1 MTCLSAP
8 QPVTLEGH
16 IEKVS
21 FHNRENQFTIAR
33 FQVTGT
39 DNLVTV
45 LGLLPHPHPG
55 SVLRITGTWET
66 HARYGQQLRIVT
78 AETVLPS
85 SIDGIRQYLASGF
98 VKGVGP
104 RTIARLVNHFQGE
117 TLAVIENAPDR
128 LSEVKGIGRQTAR
141 RISAVWRTEHA
152 FRGLVRFLQENGVN
166 TLYAGRI
173 FAAYG
178 ADSISVIQNE
188 PLRLSHD
195 FPRIGFTI
203 ADAVMQNCGVP
214 LDDPRRVESCVLHLL
229 GESLNDGNTFVPA
242 TDLAERCRVV
252 FKIDEEPVATAC
264 RNLEEANEVV
274 IEDRSV
280 DPPQQ
285 AVYLAALHHGE
296 NTIATRIKALLSFP
310 VRPPEMDRDRIAAQ
324 VLARLAI
331 ALSSE
336 QTAVIANI
344 FAFRVAI
351 VTGGPGT
358 GKTTLIRS
366 ITAVFESLGKK
377 IVLAAPTGRAARR
390 LAQVSGRKAH
400 TIHRLLGYN
409 PVEDGFEHNADNPLQ
424 ADVVIIDEAS
434 MVDTLLMA
442 QLLQA
447 IHVSSRLILVGDAF
461 QLPSVGA
468 GNVLADLIR
477 SQAIRTFELNEIFRQ
492 DRESAII
499 LNAHRVRRGAQP
511 VIAPSDFS
519 GQITDFYFFDEKRPE
534 AVLETIVDL
543 CRRGVPKHFALDP
556 INDIQVLTPMH
567 KGVVGTIN
575 LNRVLQERLNPHP
588 EGLRIGG
595 RSFKPGDKVMHLKNN
610 YLKDVFNG
618 DSGILS
624 NIDLKK
630 EIAAVDYDGRI
641 VEYEFTELEEIGPA
655 YAVTVHK
662 SQGAEYP
669 AVIMPLV
676 TQHFV
681 MLQRNLLYTAITRG
695 KQLVV
700 LIGTR
705 KALDIALRN
714 DRPRQRL
721 SGLTDRLFID
731 RIDCLY

>member
-1 MTCLSAP
+1 MACLSAP

-21 FHNRENQFTIAR
+21 FHSRENQFTIAR

-39 DNLVTV
+39 ENPVTV

-78 AETVLPS
+78 AETVLPAT
-85 SIDGIRQYLASGF
+85 IDGIRQYLASGF

-117 TLAVIENAPDR
+117 TLTVIENEPAR
-128 LSEVKGIGRQTAR
+128 LSEVNGIGDQTAQ
-141 RISAVWRTEHA
+141 RISEAWRTEHA

-178 ADSISVIQNE
+178 DESISVIKNE

-203 ADAVMQNCGVP
+203 ADAVMQHSGVP
-214 LDDPRRVESCVLHLL
+214 FDDPHRVASCILHLL

-242 TDLAERCRVV
+242 NDLAERCRLV
-252 FKIDEEPVATAC
+252 FNIDEEPIATAC
-264 RNLEEANEVV
+264 RNLAEAKEVV
-274 IEDRSV
+274 IEDRPV
-280 DPPQQ
+280 DPPQP
-285 AVYLAALHHGE
+285 AVYLAALHRAE
-296 NTIATRIKALLSFP
+296 TTIATRIKALLSFP
-310 VRPPEMDRDRIAAQ
+310 VRPPEMDQDRIAAQ

-366 ITAVFESLGKK
+366 ITAVFESLGKQ

-424 ADVVIIDEAS
+424 SDVVIIDEAS

-442 QLLQA
+442 HLLQA
-447 IHVSSRLILVGDAF
+447 VHVSSRLILVGDVF

-492 DRESAII
+492 DRESSII

-511 VIAPSDFS
+511 VIAPSDFA
-519 GQITDFYFFDEKRPE
+519 GQATDFYFFEEERPE
-534 AVLETIVDL
+534 AVLESIVDL
-543 CRRGVPKHFALDP
+543 CRRGIPKHFALDP

-575 LNRVLQERLNPHP
+575 LNRILQERLNPHP

-610 YLKDVFNG
+610 YRKDVYNG
-618 DSGILS
+618 DSGILRD
-624 NIDLKK
+624 IDQKK

-641 VEYEFTELEEIGPA
+641 VEYDFTELEEINPA

-714 DRPRQRL
+714 DRPQQRL
-721 SGLTDRLFID
+721 SGLTDRLIH
-731 RIDCLY
+731 

>member
-1 MTCLSAP
+1 MSCPSALH
-8 QPVTLEGH
+8 PVTLEGH

-21 FHNRENQFTIAR
+21 FHNRENQFTIAQ
-33 FQVTGT
+33 FQLTGT
-39 DNLVTV
+39 DNRVTV
-45 LGLLPHPHPG
+45 LGLLPHAHPG

-66 HARYGQQLRIVT
+66 HARYGQQLRIVS

-104 RTIARLVNHFQGE
+104 RIIARLVAHFQGE
-117 TLAVIENAPDR
+117 TLAVIENAPAR
-128 LSEVKGIGRQTAR
+128 LSEVRGIGRQTAR
-141 RISAVWRTEHA
+141 RISEAWRTEHA

-178 ADSISVIQNE
+178 AESISVIQND

-203 ADAVMQNCGVP
+203 ADAVMQHSGVP
-214 LDDPRRVESCVLHLL
+214 LDDPRRVESCILHLL
-229 GESLNDGNTFVPA
+229 GQSLNDGNTYVPA
-242 TDLAERCRVV
+242 TDLAERCRLM
-252 FKIDEEPVATAC
+252 FKIDEASVATAC
-264 RNLEEANEVV
+264 RNLEEADEVV
-274 IEDRSV
+274 IEDRSI
-280 DPPQQ
+280 DPPRQ
-285 AVYLAALHHGE
+285 AVYLSALHRGE
-296 NTIATRIKALLSFP
+296 NTIAARIKALLSFP
-310 VRPPEMDRDRIAAQ
+310 VRPPEMDRNRIAAQ

-377 IVLAAPTGRAARR
+377 IVLAAPTGKAARR

-447 IHVSSRLILVGDAF
+447 VHVSSRMILVGDVC

-492 DRESAII
+492 DRQSAII
-499 LNAHRVRRGAQP
+499 LNAHRVRRGTQP

-519 GQITDFYFFDEKRPE
+519 GQTTDFYFIDEQRPE
-534 AVLETIVDL
+534 AVLETIVEL
-543 CRRGVPKHFALDP
+543 CRHVIPKHFALDS

-595 RSFKPGDKVMHLKNN
+595 RSFKAGDKVMHLKNN
-610 YLKDVFNG
+610 YRKDVYNG
-618 DSGILS
+618 DSGILRS
-624 NIDLKK
+624 IDKRK
-630 EIAAVDYDGRI
+630 EIVAVEYDGRI

-669 AVIMPLV
+669 AVILPLV

-700 LIGTR
+700 LIGTH

-721 SGLTDRLFID
+721 SGLTERLIH
-731 RIDCLY
+731 

>member
-21 FHNRENQFTIAR
+21 FHNRDNQFTIAR

-78 AETVLPS
+78 AKTVLPS
-85 SIDGIRQYLASGF
+85 SIDGIRHYLASGF

-104 RTIARLVNHFQGE
+104 RTIARLVNHFKGQ
-117 TLAVIENAPDR
+117 TLAVIENAPAR
-128 LSEVKGIGRQTAR
+128 LSEVKGIGHQTAR
-141 RISAVWRTEHA
+141 RISEAWRTEHA

-203 ADAVMQNCGVP
+203 ADAVMQHCGVP
-214 LDDPRRVESCVLHLL
+214 FDDPRRVASCILHLL
-229 GESLNDGNTFVPA
+229 GESLNDGNTFVPL
-242 TDLAERCRVV
+242 TDLAERCRLV
-252 FKIDEEPVATAC
+252 FRIDEEPVATAC
-264 RNLEEANEVV
+264 RNLAEADEVV

-285 AVYLAALHHGE
+285 AVYLAALHQGE

-310 VRPPEMDRDRIAAQ
+310 VRQVEMDRDRIAAQ

-366 ITAVFESLGKK
+366 ITAVFESLGKQV
-377 IVLAAPTGRAARR
+377 VLAAPTGRAARR
-390 LAQVSGRKAH
+390 LAQVSGHKAH

-424 ADVVIIDEAS
+424 TDVVIIDEAS

-447 IHVSSRLILVGDAF
+447 VHVSSRLILVGDAF

-499 LNAHRVRRGAQP
+499 LNAHRVRRGARP

-519 GQITDFYFFDEKRPE
+519 GQITDFYFFDVKRPE

-543 CRRGVPKHFALDP
+543 ARRVIPKHFALDP

-588 EGLRIGG
+588 EALRIGG

-610 YLKDVFNG
+610 YRKDVFNG
-618 DSGILS
+618 DSGILCS
-624 NIDLKK
+624 LDLKT
-630 EIAAVDYDGRI
+630 EIATVDYDGRI
-641 VEYEFTELEEIGPA
+641 VEYEFAELEEIGPA

-669 AVIMPLV
+669 AVIIPLV

-721 SGLTDRLFID
+721 SGLTARLIH
-731 RIDCLY
+731 

>member
-1 MTCLSAP
+1 MTCRSAP

-16 IEKVS
+16 IEKIT
-21 FHNRENQFTIAR
+21 FYNRENQFMIAR
-33 FQVTGT
+33 FQVAGT

-45 LGLLPHPHPG
+45 LGLLPYPHAG
-55 SVLRITGTWET
+55 SALRITGTWET
-66 HARYGQQLRIVT
+66 HARYGQQLRIIT
-78 AETVLPS
+78 AETVLPATV
-85 SIDGIRQYLASGF
+85 DGIRQYLASGF

-104 RTIARLVNHFQGE
+104 RSIARLINHFKEE
-117 TLAVIENAPDR
+117 TLAVIENAPAR
-128 LSEVKGIGRQTAR
+128 LSEVKGIGRQTAQ
-141 RISAVWRTEHA
+141 RISEAWRSEHA
-152 FRGLVRFLQENGVN
+152 FRGLVRFLKENSVN
-166 TLYAGRI
+166 TLYASRI

-178 ADSISVIQNE
+178 AESIAVLQNE
-188 PLRLSHD
+188 PLRLVHD

-203 ADAVMQNCGVP
+203 ADAVMQHSGVP
-214 LDDPRRVESCVLHLL
+214 FDDPRRVQACILNLL
-229 GESLNDGNTFVPA
+229 SESLGDGNTFVPA
-242 TDLAERCRVV
+242 AELAERCRLV
-252 FKIDEEPVATAC
+252 FKIDEDPIATAC
-264 RNLEEANEVV
+264 RSLADAGEVV
-274 IEDRSV
+274 IEDRPI
-280 DPPQQ
+280 DPPQR
-285 AVYLAALHHGE
+285 AVYLEALHRAE
-296 NTIATRIKALLSFP
+296 TTIAARIKALLSFP

-366 ITAVFESLGKK
+366 ITAVFESLGKQ

-390 LAQVSGRKAH
+390 LAQVTGRKAH
-400 TIHRLLGYN
+400 TIHRLLGYT
-409 PVEDGFEHNADNPLQ
+409 PVEDRFEHNADNPLQ

-442 QLLQA
+442 RLLQA
-447 IHVSSRLILVGDAF
+447 VHVSSRLILVGDVF

-468 GNVLADLIR
+468 GSVLADLIR

-511 VIAPSDFS
+511 VIGPSDFC
-519 GQITDFYFFDEKRPE
+519 GQATDFYFFQENRPE
-534 AVLETIVDL
+534 AVLESIVDL
-543 CRRGVPKHFALDP
+543 CRSGVPKHFALDP

-588 EGLRIGG
+588 EGLRIGA

-610 YLKDVFNG
+610 YRKDVYNG
-618 DSGILS
+618 DSGILRD
-624 NIDLKK
+624 IDLKK
-630 EIAAVDYDGRI
+630 EIAAIDYDGR
-641 VEYEFTELEEIGPA
+641 VLEYDFTELEEIGPA

-669 AVIMPLV
+669 AVIMPIV

-700 LIGTR
+700 LVGTR
-705 KALDIALRN
+705 KALDIALQN

-721 SGLTDRLFID
+721 SGLTDRLIH
-731 RIDCLY
+731 

>member
-1 MTCLSAP
+1 MCCRSAP
-8 QPVTLEGH
+8 QTISLEGH

-21 FHNRENQFTIAR
+21 FYNRENQFAIVR

-39 DNLVTV
+39 ANLVTV
-45 LGLLPHPHPG
+45 LGPLPHPHPG
-55 SVLRITGTWET
+55 SALRITGTWET
-66 HARYGQQLRIVT
+66 HARYGQQLRIIT
-78 AETVLPS
+78 AEMVLPAT
-85 SIDGIRQYLASGF
+85 IDDIRQYLASGF
-98 VKGVGP
+98 IKGVGP

-117 TLAVIENAPDR
+117 TLAVIENEPDR
-128 LSEVKGIGRQTAR
+128 LREVRGVGRQTAQ
-141 RISAVWRTEHA
+141 RISGAWRTEHA
-152 FRGLVRFLQENGVN
+152 FRELVRFLHENRVN
-166 TLYAGRI
+166 TLYAARI

-178 ADSISVIQNE
+178 AESLAVLQNE
-188 PLRLSHD
+188 PLRLVHD

-203 ADAVMQNCGVP
+203 ADAVMQHSGVP
-214 LDDPRRVESCVLHLL
+214 LDDPRRVKSCILHLL
-229 GESLNDGNTFVPA
+229 SESLDDGNTFIPTV
-242 TDLAERCRVV
+242 DLAERCRLV
-252 FKIDEEPVATAC
+252 FKIDADPIATAC
-264 RNLEEANEVV
+264 RSLAEADEVV
-274 IEDRSV
+274 IENRPV

-285 AVYLAALHHGE
+285 AVYLAALHRAE
-296 NTIATRIKALLSFP
+296 STIAARIKALLSFP
-310 VRPPEMDRDRIAAQ
+310 VRPPEMDQDRIAAQ

-351 VTGGPGT
+351 LTGGPGT

-366 ITAVFESLGKK
+366 ITAVFESLGKQ

-390 LAQVSGRKAH
+390 LAQVTGRKAH

-409 PVEDGFEHNADNPLQ
+409 PVEDGFEHNEDNPLQ
-424 ADVVIIDEAS
+424 AEVVIIDEAS

-447 IHVSSRLILVGDAF
+447 IHVSSRLILVGDVF

-477 SQAIRTFELNEIFRQ
+477 AQVIRTFELNEIFRQ

-499 LNAHRVRRGAQP
+499 SNAHRVRRGTQP
-511 VIAPSDFS
+511 VIASPDFS
-519 GQITDFYFFDEKRPE
+519 GQATDFYFFEEERPG
-534 AVLETIVDL
+534 AILESIVEL
-543 CRRGVPKHFALDP
+543 CRREVPKYFALDP

-575 LNRVLQERLNPHP
+575 LNRVLQERLNLHP
-588 EGLRIGG
+588 EGIRIGG

-610 YLKDVFNG
+610 YRKDVYNG
-618 DSGILS
+618 DSGILQ
-624 NIDLKK
+624 NIDIKK
-630 EIAAVDYDGRI
+630 ETASVDYDGRI
-641 VEYEFTELEEIGPA
+641 VDYDFTELEEIGPA

-669 AVIMPLV
+669 AVIMPIV
-676 TQHFV
+676 VQHFV

-705 KALDIALRN
+705 KALDIALHN

-721 SGLTDRLFID
+721 SGLTDRLIH
-731 RIDCLY
+731 

>member
-1 MTCLSAP
+1 MACLSAP

-39 DNLVTV
+39 DNPVTV
-45 LGLLPHPHPG
+45 LGFLPHPHPG
-55 SVLRITGTWET
+55 SSLRITGTWES
-66 HARYGQQLRIVT
+66 HARYGQQLRIIS
-78 AETVLPS
+78 AEMMLPA

-104 RTIARLVNHFQGE
+104 RTIARLISHFQEE
-117 TLAVIENAPDR
+117 TLAVIENAPAR
-128 LSEVKGIGRQTAR
+128 LREVKGIGRQTAQ
-141 RISAVWRTEHA
+141 RISEAWKTEHA
-152 FRGLVRFLQENGVN
+152 FRDLIRFLQENSVN
-166 TLYAGRI
+166 TLYAARI

-178 ADSISVIQNE
+178 IESISILKNE
-188 PLRLSHD
+188 PLRLARD
-195 FPRIGFTI
+195 FPRIGFAI
-203 ADAVMQNCGVP
+203 ADAVMQHSGVP
-214 LDDPRRVESCVLHLL
+214 FDDPRRVESCILHLL
-229 GESLNDGNTFVPA
+229 GESVNDGNTFVPA
-242 TDLAERCRVV
+242 TNLAERCRRV
-252 FKIDEEPVATAC
+252 FKIDEEPIATAC
-264 RNLEEANEVV
+264 RNLAEADEVV
-274 IEDRSV
+274 IEDRSI

-285 AVYLAALHHGE
+285 AVYLAALHRAE
-296 NTIATRIKALLSFP
+296 STIAARIKAMLSFP

-366 ITAVFESLGKK
+366 ITAVFESLGKQ
-377 IVLAAPTGRAARR
+377 IVLAAPTGRAGRR
-390 LAQVSGRKAH
+390 LTQVTGRKAH

-447 IHVSSRLILVGDAF
+447 VHVSSRLILVGDVF

-511 VIAPSDFS
+511 MIASSDFS
-519 GQITDFYFFDEKRPE
+519 GQATDFYFFEEERPE
-534 AVLETIVDL
+534 AVLESIVDL
-543 CRRGVPKHFALDP
+543 CRRGVPEHFALDP
-556 INDIQVLTPMH
+556 IADIQVLTPMH

-575 LNRVLQERLNPHP
+575 LNRVLQESLNPHP

-610 YLKDVFNG
+610 YRKDVYNG
-618 DSGILS
+618 DSGILR
-624 NIDLKK
+624 NIDIEK

-641 VEYEFTELEEIGPA
+641 VEYEFNELEEIGPA

-669 AVIMPLV
+669 AVIIPIVL
-676 TQHFV
+676 QHFV

-705 KALDIALRN
+705 KALDIALQN

-721 SGLTDRLFID
+721 SGLADRLIH
-731 RIDCLY
+731 

>member
-1 MTCLSAP
+1 MTRRSAP
-8 QPVTLEGH
+8 PAITLEGH
-16 IEKVS
+16 IEKVT
-21 FHNRENQFTIAR
+21 FYNRVSQFTIAR
-33 FQVTGT
+33 LQVTGT

-45 LGLLPHPHPG
+45 LGPLPHPYPG
-55 SVLRITGTWET
+55 STLRITGTWET
-66 HARYGQQLRIVT
+66 HARYGRQLRIVT
-78 AETVLPS
+78 AEMVLPS
-85 SIDGIRQYLASGF
+85 TIDGIRQYLASGF

-117 TLAVIENAPDR
+117 TLAVIENAPAR
-128 LSEVKGIGRQTAR
+128 LGEVKGIGRQTAQ
-141 RISAVWRTEHA
+141 RISEAWRTEHA
-152 FRGLVRFLQENGVN
+152 FRGLVRFLEENSVN

-178 ADSISVIQNE
+178 AKSISVLQNE
-188 PLRLSHD
+188 PLRLVHD

-203 ADAVMQNCGVP
+203 ADAVMQHSGVP
-214 LDDPRRVESCVLHLL
+214 FDDPRRVESCILHLL
-229 GESLNDGNTFVPA
+229 SESLNDGSTFVPA
-242 TDLAERCRVV
+242 TDLAARCRLV
-252 FKIDEEPVATAC
+252 FKIDEDPIAIAC
-264 RNLEEANEVV
+264 RNLAEADEVV

-285 AVYLAALHHGE
+285 TVYLAVLHRAE
-296 NTIATRIKALLSFP
+296 STIAARIKALLSFP

-336 QTAVIANI
+336 QTAVIADI
-344 FAFRVAI
+344 FAYRVAI

-366 ITAVFESLGKK
+366 ITAVFESLGKQ
-377 IVLAAPTGRAARR
+377 IVLAAPTGKAARR
-390 LAQVSGRKAH
+390 LAQITGRKAQ

-424 ADVVIIDEAS
+424 TDVVIVDETS

-447 IHVSSRLILVGDAF
+447 IHVSSRLILVGDVF

-511 VIAPSDFS
+511 VIAPSDFY
-519 GQITDFYFFDEKRPE
+519 GQTTDFYFFEEQRLE
-534 AVLETIVDL
+534 AVLESTVDL
-543 CRRGVPKHFALDP
+543 CRRRVPEHFALDP

-575 LNRVLQERLNPHP
+575 LNRVLQERLNPQP

-610 YLKDVFNG
+610 YRKDVYNG
-618 DSGILS
+618 DSGILR
-624 NIDLKK
+624 NIDLRK

-641 VEYEFTELEEIGPA
+641 VEYDFTELEEIGPA

-669 AVIMPLV
+669 AVIMPIV
-676 TQHFV
+676 SQHFV

-705 KALDIALRN
+705 KALDIALQN

-721 SGLTDRLFID
+721 SGLTDRLIH
-731 RIDCLY
+731 

>member
-1 MTCLSAP
+1 LDDPLTCRSAL
-8 QPVTLEGH
+8 QTVTLEGH

-39 DNLVTV
+39 DNPVTV
-45 LGLLPHPHPG
+45 LGLLPHSHPG

-78 AETVLPS
+78 AEAVLPAT
-85 SIDGIRQYLASGF
+85 IDGIRQYLGSGF

-117 TLAVIENAPDR
+117 TLAVIENAPAR
-128 LSEVKGIGRQTAR
+128 LSEVKGIGRQTAQ
-141 RISAVWRTEHA
+141 RISEAWRTEHA
-152 FRGLVRFLQENGVN
+152 LRGLIRFLQENGVN

-178 ADSISVIQNE
+178 AESISVLKNE

-203 ADAVMQNCGVP
+203 ADAVMQHSGVP
-214 LDDPRRVESCVLHLL
+214 FDDPRRVESCILHLL
-229 GESLNDGNTFVPA
+229 GESLNDGNTFVPTA
-242 TDLAERCRVV
+242 DLAERCRRV
-252 FKIDEEPVATAC
+252 FNIDEESIANAC
-264 RNLEEANEVV
+264 RNLAEADEVV
-274 IEDRSV
+274 MEDRPV

-285 AVYLAALHHGE
+285 AVYLTALHRAE
-296 NTIATRIKALLSFP
+296 STIATRIKALLSFP
-310 VRPPEMDRDRIAAQ
+310 VRPPEMDQDRIAAQ

-366 ITAVFESLGKK
+366 ITAVFESLGKQ

-409 PVEDGFEHNADNPLQ
+409 PVEDGFEHDADNPLQ
-424 ADVVIIDEAS
+424 SDVVIIDEAS

-442 QLLQA
+442 HLLQA
-447 IHVSSRLILVGDAF
+447 VHVSSRLILVGDVF

-492 DRESAII
+492 DRESSII

-519 GQITDFYFFDEKRPE
+519 VQATDFYFFEEERPE
-534 AVLETIVDL
+534 AVLESIVDL

-575 LNRVLQERLNPHP
+575 LNRILQERLNPHP

-610 YLKDVFNG
+610 YRKDVYNG
-618 DSGILS
+618 DSGILR
-624 NIDLKK
+624 NIDQKK
-630 EIAAVDYDGRI
+630 EIASVDYDGRI
-641 VEYEFTELEEIGPA
+641 VEYDFTELEEISPA

-700 LIGTR
+700 LIGSR

-714 DRPRQRL
+714 DRPQQRL
-721 SGLTDRLFID
+721 SGLTDRLIH
-731 RIDCLY
+731 

>member
-1 MTCLSAP
+1 M
-8 QPVTLEGH
+8 
-16 IEKVS
+16 
-21 FHNRENQFTIAR
+21 
-33 FQVTGT
+33 
-39 DNLVTV
+39 
-45 LGLLPHPHPG
+45 
-55 SVLRITGTWET
+55 TGTWET

-141 RISAVWRTEHA
+141 RISAAWRTEHA

-366 ITAVFESLGKK
+366 ITAVFESLGKQ

-409 PVEDGFEHNADNPLQ
+409 PVEDGFEHTADNPLQ

-447 IHVSSRLILVGDAF
+447 VHVSSRLILVGDAF